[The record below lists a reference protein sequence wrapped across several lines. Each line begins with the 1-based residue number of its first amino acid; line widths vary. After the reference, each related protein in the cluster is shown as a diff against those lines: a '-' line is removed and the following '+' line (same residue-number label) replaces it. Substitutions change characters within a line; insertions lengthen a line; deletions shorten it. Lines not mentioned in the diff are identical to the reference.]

1 MKKRPS
7 ATACASYW
15 KTAVARLI
23 NDLGLELIQHF
34 EGFVATAYKCPAGVL
49 TIGYGSTGPHVKR
62 GMTITQDE
70 AEELLLRD
78 IARFEKAVD
87 AATYDV
93 STTDNQFA
101 ALVSLAF
108 NIGIGAFSKSTVLRK
123 HRYGETKGAADAFLM
138 WTKAAGRTLSGL
150 VRRREAERRLYLLED

>member
-1 MKKRPS
+1 M
-7 ATACASYW
+7 
-15 KTAVARLI
+15 ARLI

-34 EGFVATAYKCPAGVL
+34 EGFVPAAYKCPAGVW

-108 NIGIGAFSKSTVLRK
+108 NIGIGAFSRSTVLRK